1 MSFAEQIRSLTLEA
15 DTTNSHNK
23 TESRDEFEARIA
35 RLRDEKYTFLTDKYF
50 EIIMRGI
57 TNAAKK
63 GKHERFINFDR
74 DDFKANCKGL
84 GYPNQFQ
91 KAWLEELQK
100 PDSKY
105 LTRFNTTEVKISLEG
120 ITFDI
125 WNNKAF
131 TTVFKW

>member
-1 MSFAEQIRSLTLEA
+1 MNFAEEIRTLTLEA

-23 TESRDEFEARIA
+23 TESREEFEERIA

-50 EIIMRGI
+50 EIIMLGI
-57 TNAAKK
+57 KNSAKK

>member
-1 MSFAEQIRSLTLEA
+1 MSFAEQIRTLTLEA

-23 TESRDEFEARIA
+23 SESREEFEARMA

-57 TNAAKK
+57 KNSAKK
-63 GKHERFINFDR
+63 GNRARYINFDR

-91 KAWLEELQK
+91 KTWLEELQK

>member
-23 TESRDEFEARIA
+23 SESPEEFEARIA
-35 RLRDEKYTFLTDKYF
+35 RIRDEKYTFLTDKYF

-57 TNAAKK
+57 TNAAKS
-63 GKHERFINFDR
+63 GKSARYINFDR
-74 DDFKANCKGL
+74 NDFKANCKGL

>member
-1 MSFAEQIRSLTLEA
+1 MNFAEEIRTLTLEA

-23 TESRDEFEARIA
+23 TESREEFEERIA

-57 TNAAKK
+57 KNSAKK